1 MKKTTIF
8 FMFIPLAIS
17 LALLAGP
24 LALPDIFPLMLNPEK
39 YPFNSVG
46 LQLGM
51 LGLSFVLNGQ
61 WIISGTKKLISRHP
75 DIDSLAVI
83 GPIGASGLALTSFMH
98 IGERGYDIYITEL
111 YILSAIIN
119 FIFI

>member
-61 WIISGTKKLISRHP
+61 WIISGTKSRKDKLSKT
-75 DIDSLAVI
+75 
-83 GPIGASGLALTSFMH
+83 AL
-98 IGERGYDIYITEL
+98 EK
-111 YILSAIIN
+111 
-119 FIFI
+119 